1 MNEGNHKSFLYKT
14 GTTESSGAILAV
26 RIVVGLPIG
35 LLAGFIGG
43 IFNNIVVPTRS
54 EGDIPTFLAPLIVTA
69 LFAATGGMIAWF
81 NRFDSKRG
89 TGLVWA
95 VSMAGALLGAFLAYY
110 LGERYIGPVDLHI
123 LNRRLTQVVLFGAA
137 VGANVT
143 AALVAIV
150 ASRLGR

>member
-1 MNEGNHKSFLYKT
+1 
-14 GTTESSGAILAV
+14 
-26 RIVVGLPIG
+26 
-35 LLAGFIGG
+35 
-43 IFNNIVVPTRS
+43 VPTRS
-54 EGDIPTFLAPLIVTA
+54 EGDIPAFLAPLIVTA